1 MGKIIYNILESQ
13 MNFNFFNI
21 IVRKLYVNSQIKSTI
36 EHNKQQDVR

>member
-1 MGKIIYNILESQ
+1 MYNILESQ

-21 IVRKLYVNSQIKSTI
+21 IVRKLYVNGRIMSII